1 MAALFYLM
9 AHTLS
14 ASVLLNTYTQADSLS
29 PRLPC
34 YSVFQK
40 EVVKT
45 ALSAS
50 ANAYSIES
58 GIVNYIKQVASLNRR
73 FYICMHKTYPSG
85 KK

>member
-1 MAALFYLM
+1 MAALFCLM

-14 ASVLLNTYTQADSLS
+14 AGALLNPHAQADSLS

-34 YSVFQK
+34 YTVFQK

-45 ALSAS
+45 ACSAS
-50 ANAYSIES
+50 ANAHSIES
-58 GIVNYIKQVASLNRR
+58 GVVNYIKQFANLNRR
-73 FYICMHKTYPSG
+73 FYICMRIIYPNS